1 MGRTQHHHI
10 RPWFDIITSDR
21 GSTSSHQTVVRHH
34 HIRPWF
40 DIITSDR
47 GSTLSHQNVALNSP
61 LIHGWR
67 FVVWWELRA
76 TQRPAIIRNTTA
88 SYHPQYN
95 GQLSSAIQRPA
106 IIRNTTASYH
116 PQYNGQLS
124 SATQSS
130 WQGKLAC

>member
-1 MGRTQHHHI
+1 MWGV
-10 RPWFDIITSDR
+10 PNIITSDR

-40 DIITSDR
+40 DIITSER
-47 GSTLSHQNVALNSP
+47 GSQFTSDPWLEVCH
-61 LIHGWR
+61 
-67 FVVWWELRA
+67 VVGIARD
-76 TQRPAIIRNTTA
+76 PTA

-106 IIRNTTASYH
+106 IIRNTTSSYH

-124 SATQSS
+124 SAIQRPAIIRNTVF
-130 WQGKLAC
+130 LAGQTGLLSCRG